1 MAKPDEQFLKDRLSM
16 MESEGWL
23 DLIENLEEI
32 EQSVVN
38 LDTMNNQDDLF
49 HAKGQLHII
58 RFTELRRCNKIHDRA
73 ILVRPF

>member
-1 MAKPDEQFLKDRLSM
+1 MSKEDEQFLKDRLSM

-23 DLIENLEEI
+23 DLIENLKEI

-49 HAKGQLHII
+49 HAKGQLQII
-58 RFTELRRCNKIHDRA
+58 RF
-73 ILVRPF
+73 ILSLEDATKFTIEQS

>member
-1 MAKPDEQFLKDRLSM
+1 MKEDEQFLKDRLSM

-23 DLIENLEEI
+23 DLIEDLKKI

-49 HAKGQLHII
+49 HAKGQLQII
-58 RFTELRRCNKIHDRA
+58 RF
-73 ILVRPF
+73 ILSLEDATKFTIEQS

>member
-1 MAKPDEQFLKDRLSM
+1 MKEDEQFLKDRLSM

-49 HAKGQLHII
+49 HAKGQLQII
-58 RFTELRRCNKIHDRA
+58 RF
-73 ILVRPF
+73 ILSLEDATKFTIEQS

>member
-58 RFTELRRCNKIHDRA
+58 HFLLSLEDATKFTIEQS
-73 ILVRPF
+73 

>member
-49 HAKGQLHII
+49 HAKGQLQII
-58 RFTELRRCNKIHDRA
+58 RF
-73 ILVRPF
+73 ILSLEDATKFTIEQS

>member
-1 MAKPDEQFLKDRLSM
+1 MSKEDEQFLKDRLSM

-23 DLIENLEEI
+23 DLIEDLKKI

-49 HAKGQLHII
+49 HAKGQLQII
-58 RFTELRRCNKIHDRA
+58 RFLLSLEDATKFTIEQS
-73 ILVRPF
+73 

>member
-23 DLIENLEEI
+23 DLIENLKEI

-49 HAKGQLHII
+49 HAKGQLQII
-58 RFTELRRCNKIHDRA
+58 RFLLSLEDATKFTIEQS
-73 ILVRPF
+73 

>member
-1 MAKPDEQFLKDRLSM
+1 MSKEDEQFLKDRLSM

-23 DLIENLEEI
+23 DLIENLKEI

-49 HAKGQLHII
+49 HAKGQLQII
-58 RFTELRRCNKIHDRA
+58 RFLLSLEDATKFTIEQS
-73 ILVRPF
+73 

>member
-23 DLIENLEEI
+23 DLIENLKEI

-49 HAKGQLHII
+49 HAKGQLQII
-58 RFTELRRCNKIHDRA
+58 RF
-73 ILVRPF
+73 ILSLEDATKFTIEQS

>member
-1 MAKPDEQFLKDRLSM
+1 MSKEDEQFLKDRLSM

-23 DLIENLEEI
+23 DLIEDLKKI

-49 HAKGQLHII
+49 HAKGQLQII
-58 RFTELRRCNKIHDRA
+58 RF
-73 ILVRPF
+73 ILSLEDATKFTIEQS

>member
-23 DLIENLEEI
+23 DLIEDLKKI

-49 HAKGQLHII
+49 HAKGQLQII
-58 RFTELRRCNKIHDRA
+58 RF
-73 ILVRPF
+73 ILSLEDATKFTIEQS